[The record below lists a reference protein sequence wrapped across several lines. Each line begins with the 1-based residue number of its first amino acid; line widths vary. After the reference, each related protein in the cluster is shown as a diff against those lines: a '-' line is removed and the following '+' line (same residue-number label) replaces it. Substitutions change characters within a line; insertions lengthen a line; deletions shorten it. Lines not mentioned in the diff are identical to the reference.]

1 MEPSSVVRCCG
12 NVITVSMETNM
23 STISFLVNY
32 YFEDARSIVGDGRR
46 QSLVRDGSKP
56 DGGTDGLPENA
67 EV

>member
-1 MEPSSVVRCCG
+1 
-12 NVITVSMETNM
+12 M